1 MASLSSILP
10 SNLTYA
16 DDFRFDTPLKLYD
29 NPDGIFYSLCE
40 RSGIKREDIV
50 NAAEHIN
57 D

>member
-1 MASLSSILP
+1 MALLLSILP

-50 NAAEHIN
+50 NAAEHLY